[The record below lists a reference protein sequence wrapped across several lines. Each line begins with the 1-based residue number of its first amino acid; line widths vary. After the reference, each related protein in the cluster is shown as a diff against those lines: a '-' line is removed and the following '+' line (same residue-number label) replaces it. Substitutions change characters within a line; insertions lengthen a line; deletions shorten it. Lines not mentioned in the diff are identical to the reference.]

1 MITIIMIMQDVRFF
15 DFKPI
20 PEKPQ
25 GAPEPAPRFYRTVEG
40 RDIFLYSA
48 IANDR
53 EPSDGEVNIIITAFD
68 STATD
73 SLQCCVLTEGDK
85 LYTTQASVFYKFYI
99 EDVLSPVLELFK
111 NAPTKAKQYA
121 CVLPQLGFQASH
133 VTLSSSSSCP
143 MVLEE
148 YLPVLR
154 PEVVPGG
161 LALCAKVREKIVV
174 VCTLNSSSSFRAL

>member
-1 MITIIMIMQDVRFF
+1 MFASSTSNR
-15 DFKPI
+15 
-20 PEKPQ
+20 
-25 GAPEPAPRFYRTVEG
+25 YR
-40 RDIFLYSA
+40 RSR
-48 IANDR
+48 R
-53 EPSDGEVNIIITAFD
+53 EHRNLPHVSTERWKAETSSSTPPSPTTESHQMAR
-68 STATD
+68 STSSSPPSTPPATD

-154 PEVVPGG
+154 ARGCPWGVGS
-161 LALCAKVREKIVV
+161 LC
-174 VCTLNSSSSFRAL
+174 